1 MNDGDD
7 IRRALMAAPDWLRLN
22 AYERSKRCCAELTKR
37 GQRLP
42 SWMSIRDI
50 IGKGSANDINRGKDD
65 FRREH
70 GEALTQMNGV
80 VRGVPEALAPHILGF
95 WTAALA
101 EGRAEFAA
109 QVTDWQARIERAE
122 AAAAHAEAERE
133 KAIQHA
139 VTLQAQIEGLQ
150 AAQTTLQGRV
160 ETEQAA
166 REQAERMFEANRQ
179 ELAEQRDELRAALAH
194 SQKELSAAITRLEGV
209 ENHALREVIR
219 ARTEAQEKIAGIEAK
234 ASREKDEYTIEMA
247 RLNNQLRDLRTELV
261 EASQTATVQA
271 QANAALRERLERSEA
286 QADRLAAENAQM
298 VASLQQAAATVQR
311 QPLRR
316 KTPVR
321 KKRSPR
327 VS

>member
-7 IRRALMAAPDWLRLN
+7 IRRALMAAPDWQNLN
-22 AYERSKRCCAELTKR
+22 AYERTKRCCAELTQR

-42 SWMSIRDI
+42 SWMSLRDI

-101 EGRAEFAA
+101 EVRAEFAA
-109 QVTDWQARIERAE
+109 QVTDWQARIERAD

-133 KAIQHA
+133 QAIHHA
-139 VTLQAQIEGLQ
+139 DTLHAQIEGLQ
-150 AAQTTLQGRV
+150 AAQATLQGRV
-160 ETEQAA
+160 ATEQAA
-166 REQAERMFEANRQ
+166 REQAERMFDANRQ

-209 ENHALREVIR
+209 ETHALREVMR

-234 ASREKDEYTIEMA
+234 ASREKDEHTIEMA
-247 RLNNQLRDLRTELV
+247 RLNNQLRDLRAELI
-261 EASQTATVQA
+261 EASQTAAVQE
-271 QANAALRERLERSEA
+271 QSNASLRERLERAEA
-286 QADRLAAENAQM
+286 QADRLASENAQL
-298 VASLQQAAATVQR
+298 VASLQQTAMAQR
-311 QPLRR
+311 QPSRR
-316 KTPVR
+316 KTPIR
-321 KKRSPR
+321 KKQGSRAS
-327 VS
+327 